1 MKAAVVTGVSSGLG
15 KDIALDLLHY
25 GWVVFGI
32 SRSGGPDELFN
43 YPSYIDIQKDIRD
56 AQSIQDFFEN
66 MQMLYGVK
74 NISLLVNNAGV
85 FANKSFQDTSIDRIN
100 SIIDT
105 NVKGTMYVTKYALD
119 VLEEDSRIIF
129 INSVAGLGELI
140 NQSVYCA
147 SKAALTAFAGVVGAE
162 LRPRKIKV
170 TSIHPGG
177 INTPLWNESNPYPP
191 NPQNPSQALD
201 TKEITDMIQ
210 FILNSHVEFKT
221 IKLFPSIEWH

>member
-15 KDIALDLLHY
+15 KAIALDLLRY

-32 SRSGGPDELFN
+32 SRSSADEDLKK
-43 YPSYIDIQKDIRD
+43 YPSYIDVQKDIRD
-56 AQSIQDFFEN
+56 AQSMQDFFEN
-66 MQMLYGVK
+66 MQILYGVK
-74 NISLLVNNAGV
+74 SISLLVNNAGV
-85 FANKSFQDTSIDRIN
+85 FNNRIFEDTDISKID

-119 VLEEDSRIIF
+119 VLEENSRIIF
-129 INSVAGLGELI
+129 INSVAGLSELVG
-140 NQSVYCA
+140 QSVYCA
-147 SKAALTAFAGVVGAE
+147 SKAALTAFAGVIGAE
-162 LRPRKIKV
+162 SRHRGVKV

-177 INTPLWNESNPYPP
+177 INTPLWNRHNPYPP
-191 NPQNPSQALD
+191 NPANPSLALD

-210 FILNSHVEFKT
+210 LILSSNAEFKT